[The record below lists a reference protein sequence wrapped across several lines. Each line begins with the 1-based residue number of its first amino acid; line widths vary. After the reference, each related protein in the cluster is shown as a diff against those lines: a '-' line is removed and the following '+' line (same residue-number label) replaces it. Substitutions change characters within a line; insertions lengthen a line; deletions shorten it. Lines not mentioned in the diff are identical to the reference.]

1 MQKIKD
7 FIYYNRK
14 EIITVFIC
22 ISAFISF
29 SLFSSKSDVITMNTN
44 LEKEK
49 VIEEI
54 KEETIMVDI
63 KGEIQNPGTYE
74 LEMGNRIIDVI
85 NKSGGLTDDAD
96 VRSINLS
103 EKLEDE
109 MLIVI
114 PSKEESV
121 NNQPVINSKNNTNV
135 NQAQDSKIS
144 INTANVSTLMT
155 LKGIGQKKAESIV
168 EYREKNGLFKKIE
181 DITNVSGIG
190 NSIFDKIKDYIKV

>member
-29 SLFSSKSDVITMNTN
+29 SLFSSKSEVITMSNDI
-44 LEKEK
+44 EKDEE
-49 VIEEI
+49 IEEI
-54 KEETIMVDI
+54 KETIMVDI

>member
-29 SLFSSKSDVITMNTN
+29 SLFSSKSEVITMSNDI
-44 LEKEK
+44 EKDEE
-49 VIEEI
+49 IEE
-54 KEETIMVDI
+54 KKETIMVDI

-74 LEMGNRIIDVI
+74 LEIGNRIIDVI

-121 NNQPVINSKNNTNV
+121 NNQPAINSKNNTNV

>member
-14 EIITVFIC
+14 EIITVLIC

-29 SLFSSKSDVITMNTN
+29 GLFSSKSDVITMNTN

-74 LEMGNRIIDVI
+74 LEIGNRIIDVI

-109 MLIVI
+109 MLIII
-114 PSKEESV
+114 PSKEELV

-190 NSIFDKIKDYIKV
+190 NSIFDKIKNYIKV

>member
-29 SLFSSKSDVITMNTN
+29 SLFSSKSEVITMSNDIEKDE
-44 LEKEK
+44 EKEEK
-49 VIEEI
+49 
-54 KEETIMVDI
+54 KETIMVDI

-109 MLIVI
+109 MLIII
-114 PSKEESV
+114 PSKEELV

>member
-29 SLFSSKSDVITMNTN
+29 SLFSSKSEVITMSNDI
-44 LEKEK
+44 EKDEE
-49 VIEEI
+49 IEE
-54 KEETIMVDI
+54 KKETIMVDI

-74 LEMGNRIIDVI
+74 LEIGNRSIDVI

>member
-14 EIITVFIC
+14 EIITVLIC

-44 LEKEK
+44 LGKEK

-74 LEMGNRIIDVI
+74 LEIGNRIIDVI

-96 VRSINLS
+96 IRSINLS

-109 MLIVI
+109 MLIII

>member
-29 SLFSSKSDVITMNTN
+29 SLFSSKSDVITMSNDI
-44 LEKEK
+44 EKDEE
-49 VIEEI
+49 IEE
-54 KEETIMVDI
+54 KKETIMVDI

-74 LEMGNRIIDVI
+74 LEIGNRIIDVI

>member
-29 SLFSSKSDVITMNTN
+29 SLFSSKSDVITMSNDI
-44 LEKEK
+44 EKDEE
-49 VIEEI
+49 IEEI
-54 KEETIMVDI
+54 KETIMVDI

>member
-14 EIITVFIC
+14 EIITVLIC

-74 LEMGNRIIDVI
+74 LEIGNRIIDVI

>member
-29 SLFSSKSDVITMNTN
+29 SLFSSKSDVITISNDI
-44 LEKEK
+44 EKDEE
-49 VIEEI
+49 IEE
-54 KEETIMVDI
+54 KKETIMVDI

-74 LEMGNRIIDVI
+74 LEIGNRIIDVI

-109 MLIVI
+109 MLIII